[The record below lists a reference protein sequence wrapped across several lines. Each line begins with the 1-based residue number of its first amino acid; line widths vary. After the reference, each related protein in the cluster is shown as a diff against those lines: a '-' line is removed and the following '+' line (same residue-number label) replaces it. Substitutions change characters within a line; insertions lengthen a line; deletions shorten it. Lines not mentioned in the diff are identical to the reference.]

1 MFQSIYHI
9 DKFFKYGTFDLQK
22 LKFVGD
28 NEETLFETQTK
39 FDLANVNIDYQI
51 EKQKFS
57 LDSVQDLKD
66 KGYSGDIDFGFMYRG
81 SFENFITGIQIKSDE
96 VKLSGFPVKNVD
108 IDLQANEKT
117 LNIGQFYLEYEENPL
132 LVNGYVQFAPVKYN
146 VSMLAKD
153 FNLNF
158 LGVNKDVE
166 QASGIA
172 NIDAIF
178 SNESTTG
185 HILLDNFN
193 YKTKDHQTL
202 VDSINANID
211 LRNNKLVVNRLDGG
225 YNGGTFKVSGDL
237 DVPKIPADFMKTKR
251 LELGKFELNAAL
263 DKVGLH
269 YGKGIDFAL
278 TGNLIFTE
286 NRLFGD
292 LVVSDAE
299 VREIPNFNSKS
310 ETENLS
316 EEAKAKKAQDKTVV
330 EGIVEA
336 LENNAD
342 IIITGRCADPALFLA
357 PLIYEFNWNKD
368 DADLI
373 AKGIM
378 IGHLLECG
386 AQVSGGYYSVPT
398 KDDVKDLWNV
408 GFPIA
413 EVSEKQHDKIEGRH
427 YLVLLIVIACFVL
440 LVYGSQN
447 WKWKLQENAAMFLW
461 MGVLSGFAYG
471 FGPSKIAEE
480 FTKGAKKLVYGA
492 LMIGM
497 ANGISLILADGKIL
511 DTTVQYLGGLLVV
524 LPSHAQAAG
533 MFLMQLLINGLITS
547 GSGQAAATMPIMLPV
562 ADIIG
567 MTKQTAVLAFNFG
580 DGLSNYILPTSSAL
594 MGFIAMVGI
603 SYSNWMKFMWRLF
616 LIWTV
621 VGAVLVIVANSINYG
636 PF

>member
-1 MFQSIYHI
+1 MKKKFVFPNTYVIIILMMIVAVLLTWIIPSGEFERVKDEVSKQSIIIPGTFKYIENNPISFLQIPVYIMKGLAKASDIVFLVIIVGGAFNIIIETGMFQSFAGRLTKVFSNKEVLIIPAFSTIFALACTTMGVNTFIGFAPIAVIIARSIGYDAI
-9 DKFFKYGTFDLQK
+9 VGVSMVALGGAIGFSTGTFNP
-22 LKFVGD
+22 F
-28 NEETLFETQTK
+28 T
-39 FDLANVNIDYQI
+39 
-51 EKQKFS
+51 
-57 LDSVQDLKD
+57 
-66 KGYSGDIDFGFMYRG
+66 
-81 SFENFITGIQIKSDE
+81 TGVAQS
-96 VKLSGFPVKNVD
+96 
-108 IDLQANEKT
+108 
-117 LNIGQFYLEYEENPL
+117 
-132 LVNGYVQFAPVKYN
+132 
-146 VSMLAKD
+146 
-153 FNLNF
+153 
-158 LGVNKDVE
+158 
-166 QASGIA
+166 IA
-172 NIDAIF
+172 GLPIF
-178 SNESTTG
+178 SG
-185 HILLDNFN
+185 VGYRFIC
-193 YKTKDHQTL
+193 
-202 VDSINANID
+202 
-211 LRNNKLVVNRLDGG
+211 LVV
-225 YNGGTFKVSGDL
+225 F
-237 DVPKIPADFMKTKR
+237 
-251 LELGKFELNAAL
+251 
-263 DKVGLH
+263 
-269 YGKGIDFAL
+269 
-278 TGNLIFTE
+278 LIVT
-286 NRLFGD
+286 N
-292 LVVSDAE
+292 
-299 VREIPNFNSKS
+299 IYIIWY
-310 ETENLS
+310 
-316 EEAKAKKAQDKTVV
+316 AKKVKANPEASVV
-330 EGIVEA
+330 YEMEQ
-336 LENNAD
+336 EN
-342 IIITGRCADPALFLA
+342 
-357 PLIYEFNWNKD
+357 K
-368 DADLI
+368 
-373 AKGIM
+373 K
-378 IGHLLECG
+378 
-386 AQVSGGYYSVPT
+386 V
-398 KDDVKDLWNV
+398 
-408 GFPIA
+408 

-471 FGPSKIAEE
+471 FEPSKIAEE

>member
-1 MFQSIYHI
+1 MKKKFVFPNTYVIIILMMIVAVLLTWIIPSGEFERVKDEVSKQSIIIPGTFKYIENNPISFLQIPVYIMKGLAKASDIVFLVIIVGGAFNIIIETGMFQSFAGRLTKVFSNKEVLIIPAFSTIFALACTTMGVNTFIGFAPIAVIIARSIGYDAI
-9 DKFFKYGTFDLQK
+9 AGVSMVALGGAIGFSTGTFNP
-22 LKFVGD
+22 F
-28 NEETLFETQTK
+28 T
-39 FDLANVNIDYQI
+39 
-51 EKQKFS
+51 
-57 LDSVQDLKD
+57 
-66 KGYSGDIDFGFMYRG
+66 
-81 SFENFITGIQIKSDE
+81 TGVAQS
-96 VKLSGFPVKNVD
+96 
-108 IDLQANEKT
+108 
-117 LNIGQFYLEYEENPL
+117 
-132 LVNGYVQFAPVKYN
+132 
-146 VSMLAKD
+146 
-153 FNLNF
+153 
-158 LGVNKDVE
+158 
-166 QASGIA
+166 IA
-172 NIDAIF
+172 GLPIF
-178 SNESTTG
+178 SG
-185 HILLDNFN
+185 VGYRFIC
-193 YKTKDHQTL
+193 L
-202 VDSINANID
+202 VAFLIVTNI
-211 LRNNKLVVNRLDGG
+211 
-225 YNGGTFKVSGDL
+225 Y
-237 DVPKIPADFMKTKR
+237 IIW
-251 LELGKFELNAAL
+251 
-263 DKVGLH
+263 
-269 YGKGIDFAL
+269 Y
-278 TGNLIFTE
+278 
-286 NRLFGD
+286 
-292 LVVSDAE
+292 
-299 VREIPNFNSKS
+299 
-310 ETENLS
+310 
-316 EEAKAKKAQDKTVV
+316 AKKVKANPEASVV
-330 EGIVEA
+330 YEMEQ
-336 LENNAD
+336 EN
-342 IIITGRCADPALFLA
+342 
-357 PLIYEFNWNKD
+357 K
-368 DADLI
+368 
-373 AKGIM
+373 K
-378 IGHLLECG
+378 
-386 AQVSGGYYSVPT
+386 V
-398 KDDVKDLWNV
+398 
-408 GFPIA
+408 

-603 SYSNWMKFMWRLF
+603 SYSNWMKFMWKLF

>member
-1 MFQSIYHI
+1 MKKKFVFPNTYVIIILMMIVAVLLTWIIPTGEFERVKDEVSKQSIIIPGTFKYIENNPISFLQIPVYIMKGLAKASDIVFLVIIVGGAFNIIIETGMFQSFAGRLTKVFSNKEVLIIPAFSTIFALACTTMGVNTFIGFAPIAVIIARSIGYDAI
-9 DKFFKYGTFDLQK
+9 VGVSMVALGGAIGFSTGTFNP
-22 LKFVGD
+22 F
-28 NEETLFETQTK
+28 T
-39 FDLANVNIDYQI
+39 
-51 EKQKFS
+51 
-57 LDSVQDLKD
+57 
-66 KGYSGDIDFGFMYRG
+66 
-81 SFENFITGIQIKSDE
+81 TGVAQS
-96 VKLSGFPVKNVD
+96 
-108 IDLQANEKT
+108 
-117 LNIGQFYLEYEENPL
+117 
-132 LVNGYVQFAPVKYN
+132 
-146 VSMLAKD
+146 
-153 FNLNF
+153 
-158 LGVNKDVE
+158 
-166 QASGIA
+166 IA
-172 NIDAIF
+172 GLPIF
-178 SNESTTG
+178 SG
-185 HILLDNFN
+185 VGYRFIC
-193 YKTKDHQTL
+193 
-202 VDSINANID
+202 
-211 LRNNKLVVNRLDGG
+211 LVV
-225 YNGGTFKVSGDL
+225 F
-237 DVPKIPADFMKTKR
+237 
-251 LELGKFELNAAL
+251 
-263 DKVGLH
+263 
-269 YGKGIDFAL
+269 
-278 TGNLIFTE
+278 LIVT
-286 NRLFGD
+286 N
-292 LVVSDAE
+292 
-299 VREIPNFNSKS
+299 IYIIWY
-310 ETENLS
+310 
-316 EEAKAKKAQDKTVV
+316 AKKVKANPEASVV
-330 EGIVEA
+330 YEMEQ
-336 LENNAD
+336 EN
-342 IIITGRCADPALFLA
+342 
-357 PLIYEFNWNKD
+357 K
-368 DADLI
+368 
-373 AKGIM
+373 K
-378 IGHLLECG
+378 
-386 AQVSGGYYSVPT
+386 V
-398 KDDVKDLWNV
+398 
-408 GFPIA
+408 

-461 MGVLSGFAYG
+461 MGVLSGLAYG

>member
-1 MFQSIYHI
+1 MKKKFVFPNTYVIIILMMIVAVLLTWIIPSGEFERVKDEVSKQSIIIPGTFKYIENNPISFLQIPVYIMKGLAKASDIVFLVIIVGGAFNIIIETGMFQSFAGRLTKVFSNKEVLIIPAFSTIFALACTTMGVNTFIGFAPIAVIIARSIGYDAI
-9 DKFFKYGTFDLQK
+9 VGVSMVALGGAIGFSTGTFNP
-22 LKFVGD
+22 F
-28 NEETLFETQTK
+28 T
-39 FDLANVNIDYQI
+39 
-51 EKQKFS
+51 
-57 LDSVQDLKD
+57 
-66 KGYSGDIDFGFMYRG
+66 
-81 SFENFITGIQIKSDE
+81 TGVAQS
-96 VKLSGFPVKNVD
+96 
-108 IDLQANEKT
+108 
-117 LNIGQFYLEYEENPL
+117 
-132 LVNGYVQFAPVKYN
+132 
-146 VSMLAKD
+146 
-153 FNLNF
+153 
-158 LGVNKDVE
+158 
-166 QASGIA
+166 IA
-172 NIDAIF
+172 GLPIF
-178 SNESTTG
+178 SG
-185 HILLDNFN
+185 AGYRFIC
-193 YKTKDHQTL
+193 
-202 VDSINANID
+202 
-211 LRNNKLVVNRLDGG
+211 LVV
-225 YNGGTFKVSGDL
+225 F
-237 DVPKIPADFMKTKR
+237 
-251 LELGKFELNAAL
+251 
-263 DKVGLH
+263 
-269 YGKGIDFAL
+269 
-278 TGNLIFTE
+278 LIVT
-286 NRLFGD
+286 N
-292 LVVSDAE
+292 
-299 VREIPNFNSKS
+299 IYIIWY
-310 ETENLS
+310 
-316 EEAKAKKAQDKTVV
+316 AKKVKANPEASVV
-330 EGIVEA
+330 YEMEQ
-336 LENNAD
+336 EN
-342 IIITGRCADPALFLA
+342 
-357 PLIYEFNWNKD
+357 K
-368 DADLI
+368 
-373 AKGIM
+373 K
-378 IGHLLECG
+378 
-386 AQVSGGYYSVPT
+386 V
-398 KDDVKDLWNV
+398 
-408 GFPIA
+408 

>member
-1 MFQSIYHI
+1 MKKKFVFPNTYVIIILMMIVAVLLTWIIPSGEFERVKDEVSKQSIIIPGTFKYIENNPISFLQIPVYIMKGLAKASDIVFLVIIVGGAFNIIIETGMFQSFAGRLTKVFSNKEVLIIPAFSTIFALACTTMGVNTFIGFAPIAVIIARSIGYDAI
-9 DKFFKYGTFDLQK
+9 VGVSMVALGGAIGFSTGTFNP
-22 LKFVGD
+22 F
-28 NEETLFETQTK
+28 T
-39 FDLANVNIDYQI
+39 
-51 EKQKFS
+51 
-57 LDSVQDLKD
+57 
-66 KGYSGDIDFGFMYRG
+66 
-81 SFENFITGIQIKSDE
+81 TGVAQS
-96 VKLSGFPVKNVD
+96 
-108 IDLQANEKT
+108 
-117 LNIGQFYLEYEENPL
+117 
-132 LVNGYVQFAPVKYN
+132 
-146 VSMLAKD
+146 
-153 FNLNF
+153 
-158 LGVNKDVE
+158 
-166 QASGIA
+166 IA
-172 NIDAIF
+172 GLPIF
-178 SNESTTG
+178 SG
-185 HILLDNFN
+185 VGYRF
-193 YKTKDHQTL
+193 
-202 VDSINANID
+202 VC
-211 LRNNKLVVNRLDGG
+211 LVV
-225 YNGGTFKVSGDL
+225 F
-237 DVPKIPADFMKTKR
+237 
-251 LELGKFELNAAL
+251 
-263 DKVGLH
+263 
-269 YGKGIDFAL
+269 
-278 TGNLIFTE
+278 LIVT
-286 NRLFGD
+286 N
-292 LVVSDAE
+292 
-299 VREIPNFNSKS
+299 IYIIWY
-310 ETENLS
+310 
-316 EEAKAKKAQDKTVV
+316 AKKVKANPEASVV
-330 EGIVEA
+330 YEMEQ
-336 LENNAD
+336 EN
-342 IIITGRCADPALFLA
+342 
-357 PLIYEFNWNKD
+357 K
-368 DADLI
+368 
-373 AKGIM
+373 K
-378 IGHLLECG
+378 
-386 AQVSGGYYSVPT
+386 V
-398 KDDVKDLWNV
+398 
-408 GFPIA
+408 

-471 FGPSKIAEE
+471 FGPSRIAEE

>member
-1 MFQSIYHI
+1 MKGLAKASDIVFLVIIVGGAFNIIIETGMFQSFAGRLTKVFSNKEVLIIPAFSTIFALACTTMGVNTFIGFAPIAVIIARSIGYDAI
-9 DKFFKYGTFDLQK
+9 VGVSMVALGGAIGFSTGTFNP
-22 LKFVGD
+22 F
-28 NEETLFETQTK
+28 T
-39 FDLANVNIDYQI
+39 
-51 EKQKFS
+51 
-57 LDSVQDLKD
+57 
-66 KGYSGDIDFGFMYRG
+66 
-81 SFENFITGIQIKSDE
+81 TGVAQS
-96 VKLSGFPVKNVD
+96 
-108 IDLQANEKT
+108 
-117 LNIGQFYLEYEENPL
+117 
-132 LVNGYVQFAPVKYN
+132 
-146 VSMLAKD
+146 
-153 FNLNF
+153 
-158 LGVNKDVE
+158 
-166 QASGIA
+166 IA
-172 NIDAIF
+172 GLPIF
-178 SNESTTG
+178 SG
-185 HILLDNFN
+185 VGYRFIC
-193 YKTKDHQTL
+193 
-202 VDSINANID
+202 
-211 LRNNKLVVNRLDGG
+211 LVV
-225 YNGGTFKVSGDL
+225 F
-237 DVPKIPADFMKTKR
+237 
-251 LELGKFELNAAL
+251 
-263 DKVGLH
+263 
-269 YGKGIDFAL
+269 
-278 TGNLIFTE
+278 LIVT
-286 NRLFGD
+286 N
-292 LVVSDAE
+292 
-299 VREIPNFNSKS
+299 IYIIWY
-310 ETENLS
+310 
-316 EEAKAKKAQDKTVV
+316 AKKVKANPEASVV
-330 EGIVEA
+330 YEMEQ
-336 LENNAD
+336 EN
-342 IIITGRCADPALFLA
+342 
-357 PLIYEFNWNKD
+357 K
-368 DADLI
+368 
-373 AKGIM
+373 K
-378 IGHLLECG
+378 
-386 AQVSGGYYSVPT
+386 V
-398 KDDVKDLWNV
+398 
-408 GFPIA
+408 

-471 FGPSKIAEE
+471 FGPSRIAEE

>member
-1 MFQSIYHI
+1 MKKKFVFPNTYVIIILMMIVAVLLTWIIPSGEFERVKDEVSKQSIIIPGTFKYIENNPISFLQIPVYIMKGLAKASDIVFLVIIVGGAFNIIIETGMFQS
-9 DKFFKYGTFDLQK
+9 FAGRL
-22 LKFVGD
+22 
-28 NEETLFETQTK
+28 TK
-39 FDLANVNIDYQI
+39 
-51 EKQKFS
+51 
-57 LDSVQDLKD
+57 
-66 KGYSGDIDFGFMYRG
+66 
-81 SFENFITGIQIKSDE
+81 
-96 VKLSGFPVKNVD
+96 
-108 IDLQANEKT
+108 
-117 LNIGQFYLEYEENPL
+117 
-132 LVNGYVQFAPVKYN
+132 
-146 VSMLAKD
+146 
-153 FNLNF
+153 
-158 LGVNKDVE
+158 
-166 QASGIA
+166 
-172 NIDAIF
+172 IF
-178 SNESTTG
+178 SNKEVLIIPAFSTIFALACTTMGVNTFIGFAPIAVIIARSIGYDAIVGVSMVALGGAIGFSTGTFNPFTTG
-185 HILLDNFN
+185 VAQSIAGLPIFSGVG
-193 YKTKDHQTL
+193 YRFICL
-202 VDSINANID
+202 VAFLIVTNI
-211 LRNNKLVVNRLDGG
+211 
-225 YNGGTFKVSGDL
+225 Y
-237 DVPKIPADFMKTKR
+237 IIW
-251 LELGKFELNAAL
+251 
-263 DKVGLH
+263 
-269 YGKGIDFAL
+269 Y
-278 TGNLIFTE
+278 
-286 NRLFGD
+286 
-292 LVVSDAE
+292 
-299 VREIPNFNSKS
+299 
-310 ETENLS
+310 
-316 EEAKAKKAQDKTVV
+316 AKKVKANPEASVV
-330 EGIVEA
+330 YEMEQ
-336 LENNAD
+336 EN
-342 IIITGRCADPALFLA
+342 
-357 PLIYEFNWNKD
+357 K
-368 DADLI
+368 
-373 AKGIM
+373 K
-378 IGHLLECG
+378 
-386 AQVSGGYYSVPT
+386 V
-398 KDDVKDLWNV
+398 
-408 GFPIA
+408 

-603 SYSNWMKFMWRLF
+603 SYSNWMKFMWKLF